1 MLVSTDFVVVLALV
15 DVPGFRPVLARGWHD
30 RPPRPRYRRWASS
43 SRSQVA
49 ARATGAMAYLTWER
63 PSVDVRWRL
72 SLAVAIVTQ
81 LVTRSLMSGIVVQ
94 ERTWRMMHEPD
105 RSAGSL
111 DTADPGGTLH
121 QGASIAPFAAAQA
134 RFGRWGRAAAR
145 MSPSILNVVMPTQ
158 VALPLVQVAAAHRDC
173 CHLAYLPCHP
183 RPLLS
188 GIMTARKA

>member
-1 MLVSTDFVVVLALV
+1 VSAAWDLATCPSLSVGPNPMLLWSILVVSFSA
-15 DVPGFRPVLARGWHD
+15 
-30 RPPRPRYRRWASS
+30 ASS

-49 ARATGAMAYLTWER
+49 ARATSAMAYLTWER
-63 PSVDVRWRL
+63 PSVDVRWRP

-94 ERTWRMMHEPD
+94 QRTWRMMYEPD

-158 VALPLVQVAAAHRDC
+158 VALPPPPPWIAAHCGC
-173 CHLAYLPCHP
+173 CHLAFRPCHP
-183 RPLLS
+183 RHERSPA
-188 GIMTARKA
+188 G